1 MVAEIENNI
10 FESVGILNAVNSNI
24 FDNKNYTLFVIN
36 KVKIINQMVTQ
47 YLTNIETVS
56 VEEAKVVLAILE
68 PLKPQI
74 KAMKISF
81 DFLPDSEL
89 KNTFLVYLKNFKKLK
104 YELEEIV
111 IDDNML
117 FAMERDRANRL
128 PEEMLSAEES
138 KKSTENLRKRLNAM
152 S

>member
-1 MVAEIENNI
+1 
-10 FESVGILNAVNSNI
+10 
-24 FDNKNYTLFVIN
+24 
-36 KVKIINQMVTQ
+36 
-47 YLTNIETVS
+47 
-56 VEEAKVVLAILE
+56 
-68 PLKPQI
+68 
-74 KAMKISF
+74 
-81 DFLPDSEL
+81 
-89 KNTFLVYLKNFKKLK
+89 LKNFKKLK